1 LTHPGNQDDLDVD
14 RDDARRAPVRVA
26 SITTAD
32 AARRLDNFLLSAL
45 KGAPR
50 SLIYKLVRSG
60 QVRVNGGRV
69 KPDHRLR
76 VGDQVRIP
84 PVTAPPADG
93 VTIIPSARIRELES
107 NILYEDAR
115 TLVLDK
121 PAGLACHGG
130 SGLRYGVIEIMRA
143 ARPDLIRLDLAHRLD
158 RDTSGCLVL
167 CKDLETLR
175 LVNTAIR
182 ERQTVKNYVALLR
195 GRLPPDLRRIDATLA
210 IARDGAGERR
220 AAVED
225 SGKTASTLV
234 ETVEM
239 CGPHSLARLQLV
251 TGRMHQIRAHARHI
265 GHPIAG
271 DPHYGDPQFNRDLE
285 RLGLDRLFLHA
296 ARIAIVTPNWRLDVA
311 APLPAALAAVATR
324 LRNGPP

>member
-1 LTHPGNQDDLDVD
+1 M
-14 RDDARRAPVRVA
+14 AVRVA
-26 SITTAD
+26 AITSAD
-32 AARRLDNFLLSAL
+32 AERRLDNFLLAAL

-76 VGDQVRIP
+76 AGDQVRIP
-84 PVTAPPADG
+84 PVTAPPPDG
-93 VTIIPSARIRELES
+93 VTTIPIARIRELES
-107 NILYEDAR
+107 RILYEDAH
-115 TLVLDK
+115 TIVLDK

-143 ARPDLIRLDLAHRLD
+143 ARPDLARLDLAHRLD

-167 CKDLETLR
+167 CKDLESLR

-182 ERQTVKNYVALLR
+182 ERQTVKHYVALMR
-195 GRLPPDLRRIDATLA
+195 GRLAPGLRRIDATLS
-210 IARDGAGERR
+210 IARDRAGERR
-220 AAVED
+220 ATVED
-225 SGKTASTLV
+225 SGKAASTV
-234 ETVEM
+234 VDAVDA
-239 CGPHSLARLQLV
+239 CGPHSLVHLQLI

-271 DPHYGDPQFNRDLE
+271 DRHYGDPDFDRELE
-285 RLGLDRLFLHA
+285 LHGLDRLFLHA
-296 ARIAIVTPNWRLDVA
+296 AHIAVSTPRWHIDVT
-311 APLPAALAAVATR
+311 APLPADLAAVAAR
-324 LRNGPP
+324 LRNVNQETPIGA